1 MSVTDHSGTHWMTVF
16 DEESKKLLGGVTADE
31 LENYRSEGSESKYE
45 EAFQK
50 ANFTTYVMKCRVK
63 AEQVNDEERV
73 SQQISNTTILA
84 GPKCG
89 ATSVKSSIKDR
100 SRTSAPTAA
109 LIILP

>member
-63 AEQVNDEERV
+63 AEQVNDEERIKV
-73 SQQISNTTILA
+73 ACVAAEPLDY
-84 GPKCG
+84 
-89 ATSVKSSIKDR
+89 VKECND
-100 SRTSAPTAA
+100 
-109 LIILP
+109 LIQAIETY